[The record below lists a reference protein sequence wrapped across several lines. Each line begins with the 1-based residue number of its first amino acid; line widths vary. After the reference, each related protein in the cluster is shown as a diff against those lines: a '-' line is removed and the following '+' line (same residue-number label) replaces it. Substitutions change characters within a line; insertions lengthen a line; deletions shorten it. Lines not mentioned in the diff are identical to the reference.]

1 MVSTRT
7 TAQSQLELQR
17 LDCIVPWL
25 LVVHILP
32 PLWGAGAILG
42 AAGLEG
48 AGRRR
53 PWLEVRLA
61 DASLTDGAQDTAAT
75 PRKAAAYVAL
85 KIHFLWKIIFCCFV

>member
-7 TAQSQLELQR
+7 TAQSQRELQR
-17 LDCIVPWL
+17 LDCSVPWL

-53 PWLEVRLA
+53 GLRQAGDHRQLRTHA
-61 DASLTDGAQDTAAT
+61 GGDL
-75 PRKAAAYVAL
+75 Y
-85 KIHFLWKIIFCCFV
+85 